1 MKNELTI
8 LADKYGC
15 DKGSIKHNYTKIYND
30 YFYHMRNDEFK
41 MLEIGFGEGAS
52 VNMWLDYFKNI
63 TLYCVDI
70 AKKFSKDRK
79 NLKFINADQSSVEQ
93 MSKMFEKDTKNF
105 KIIID
110 DGSHK
115 AEDEM
120 CSFGYLFPHL
130 SSGGLYVIE
139 DLNCKR
145 TPNKKFGVIEK
156 KVIKILKGYKKVNIF
171 DSKILTKEQIN
182 YTTNNIEEVKIYK
195 DKIAFIRKV

>member
-30 YFYHMRNDEFK
+30 YFYHIRNDEFK

-70 AKKFSKDRK
+70 VKELPEDKE
-79 NLKFINADQSSVEQ
+79 NLKFISADQSSTKQ
-93 MSKMFEKDTKNF
+93 MSNIFKNNHEDF

-110 DGSHK
+110 DGSHV
-115 AEDEM
+115 AEDQQYT
-120 CSFGYLFPHL
+120 FGYLFEYL
-130 SSGGLYVIE
+130 ESGGLYIIE

-145 TPNKKFGVIEK
+145 RSNKKFEVE
-156 KVIKILKGYKKVNIF
+156 VIKTIKVLKNYNKFGQFN
-171 DSKILTKEQIN
+171 SRILTDKQIN
-182 YTTNNIEEVKIYK
+182 YINKHIDKVETYNNKIV
-195 DKIAFIRKV
+195 FIKKR